1 MGKENT
7 EDIAVLDRVA
17 REGLIKK
24 ATLEQRPKEVKK
36 SKSATQMWGKSV
48 DNRGNSRFKVAE
60 IDVCLANVK
69 SCKKASVAEIVGMRA
84 GTELDEVKEI
94 I

>member
-24 ATLEQRPKEVKK
+24 ATLEQRPKEVKNQNLPHRCEGRVLITEGTVD
-36 SKSATQMWGKSV
+36 SKSL
-48 DNRGNSRFKVAE
+48 R
-60 IDVCLANVK
+60 
-69 SCKKASVAEIVGMRA
+69 
-84 GTELDEVKEI
+84 
-94 I
+94 